1 MNLGKRIRARR
12 RALDLSQEKLARQ
25 ADVSMSLIN
34 QIERGLVTDPHF
46 STLVGISTA
55 LGTSVADLMEEEAN
69 LKVEAPSSSEDVDE
83 ERRIF
88 DVVHELVIRQIEED
102 RQAIARA
109 GESGFAQG
117 STVRHE
123 NEARDRLLQYHPADV
138 AELAVDLMRRVVH
151 MEQELK
157 RIQTGVSQPDA
168 TKAIAEAGGGG

>member
-1 MNLGKRIRARR
+1 VRLTRNKEWRESRGFTQKELAAQAGVGEATVARIELGASVLPNTAR
-12 RALDLSQEKLARQ
+12 KLAE
-25 ADVSMSLIN
+25 AM
-34 QIERGLVTDPHF
+34 GVT
-46 STLVGISTA
+46 V
-55 LGTSVADLMEEEAN
+55 VDLMEN
-69 LKVEAPSSSEDVDE
+69 PPVPKVAAPPSHKNTGE

-88 DVVHELVIRQIEED
+88 DVVHELVTRQIEED

-109 GESGFAQG
+109 GESELAQG